1 MNLMEIISNSFK
13 YPGSNPE
20 HLNTNRKRWLLFG
33 LMMFAGYLLIP
44 VIFIAGYTLR
54 ATRKTIQGDSEMP
67 EFNYWWEMFVD
78 GLKIIV
84 TTFVYYLI
92 PSIIIFLGVGSF
104 YMTLYME
111 NVINT
116 ALINIPLLIIGI
128 ILFIFAIMLYFV
140 AVSNLAYHG
149 NLAAAFDLK
158 QIFQRIKRIGHGKF
172 AVWWIATMIITFIFA
187 ALGEFV
193 NMSSGLLGFFLVP
206 LLFDS
211 FIALF
216 QARSGGLIY
225 RESLNSSE
233 EGGDVETE
241 SNM

>member
-1 MNLMEIISNSFK
+1 
-13 YPGSNPE
+13 
-20 HLNTNRKRWLLFG
+20 
-33 LMMFAGYLLIP
+33 
-44 VIFIAGYTLR
+44 
-54 ATRKTIQGDSEMP
+54 
-67 EFNYWWEMFVD
+67 
-78 GLKIIV
+78 
-84 TTFVYYLI
+84 
-92 PSIIIFLGVGSF
+92 
-104 YMTLYME
+104 ME